1 MYPNMDAPLDDKR
14 SCVTRFPKRYILT
27 ILGFLGF
34 ANFFAVRFNFPIGL
48 RGAQEDGVLV
58 DITSVQKGQLLS
70 AFFMGY
76 IVTQIPAGV
85 VARRHGGKWPFAVGI
100 AGAALCGFLSPLAM
114 KWGVKETM
122 FVQLISG
129 LFQGFNFPAM
139 HELLSRW
146 SPQHERSKL
155 PCIVYSGTYFGA
167 VFANLFGGYIV
178 RSVGWQLVFVI
189 DSSVAI
195 LWLLLWVYFIYD
207 KPRSHPSI
215 QEEELNEIELSMGS
229 YSSEYQWTSPVP
241 WFSIWTSAPFW
252 AIVAA
257 HFVQNWGFFTL
268 LSELPYYFKDVYESE
283 IGSTGVL
290 TAAPFAATLVTV
302 VIGGIS
308 LDYMRDEK
316 RGASTTVVRKTAVCG
331 AFTGAALLFI
341 SAVYS
346 SSSGGSLACIVGATG
361 LSGISAA
368 GFLPNHLDIAPQY
381 AGILMGITG
390 TAGTIPGIAS
400 PMVTGIIVKHSS
412 PEEWQTVFYVAA
424 VVYVFGAIVFGTFAS
439 SDTQKWAMD
448 PNGEDDECFN
458 PETQSIAST
467 QISRCP

>member
-1 MYPNMDAPLDDKR
+1 
-14 SCVTRFPKRYILT
+14 
-27 ILGFLGF
+27 
-34 ANFFAVRFNFPIGL
+34 
-48 RGAQEDGVLV
+48 
-58 DITSVQKGQLLS
+58 
-70 AFFMGY
+70 MG
-76 IVTQIPAGV
+76 
-85 VARRHGGKWPFAVGI
+85 
-100 AGAALCGFLSPLAM
+100 
-114 KWGVKETM
+114 
-122 FVQLISG
+122 
-129 LFQGFNFPAM
+129 
-139 HELLSRW
+139 
-146 SPQHERSKL
+146 
-155 PCIVYSGTYFGA
+155 
-167 VFANLFGGYIV
+167 
-178 RSVGWQLVFVI
+178 
-189 DSSVAI
+189 
-195 LWLLLWVYFIYD
+195 D

-257 HFVQNWGFFTL
+257 
-268 LSELPYYFKDVYESE
+268 
-283 IGSTGVL
+283 
-290 TAAPFAATLVTV
+290 PFAASLVTV